1 MKRSLT
7 TVALL
12 SALAV
17 TTSSITGAV
26 PAQAAPAPAGSSA
39 QGDDAFSTPPAGY
52 ESAAPGTILRSRPS
66 QVSLFSL
73 VPQKAQAW
81 QLLYRTTDQLGNPE
95 ATVSTVLL
103 PGGAAPDPKRPL
115 VSYQF
120 ATDSADPDC
129 APSRSITSGAPIG
142 TIAGQAEVLL
152 VNALLVKGYAVSIPD
167 YEGPDAAFGAT
178 RQAGQ
183 AVLDGIRAA
192 EAFTPL
198 GLGGR
203 QTPVGM
209 FGYSGGAVATNGAA
223 EAQPAYAPELS
234 LRGSAAGGSLGNDF
248 VGVINNFN
256 GGPFASLAASAI
268 AGLSEAY
275 PVITDVLLK
284 YANDKGKKAI
294 ESLKHMCVAEA
305 ALNFLFANIDTFT
318 TVPLAQLLALPEV
331 KQVIADDSPGQHT
344 PAVPMYLYHG
354 VFDEVLPIKGVDAM
368 VTGFCANGA
377 SITYNRDLLAEHGI
391 ALLTGVGGALSWLDG
406 RLAGQAPAPGCHT
419 RTVLS
424 NIFQPGTAEA
434 FGSQL
439 IYANFLSL
447 LGLPVGPAGVYGPP
461 AGSRS

>member
-1 MKRSLT
+1 MKRSLAT
-7 TVALL
+7 AALL
-12 SALAV
+12 TAWVV
-17 TTSSITGAV
+17 TAAAGLV
-26 PAQAAPAPAGSSA
+26 PAQATPAPASSS
-39 QGDDAFSTPPAGY
+39 GDAFYTPPAGY
-52 ESAAPGTILRSRPS
+52 ESAAPGTILKSRET
-66 QVSLFSL
+66 QASLFSL
-73 VPQKAQAW
+73 VPQRAQAW

-103 PGGAAPDPKRPL
+103 PAGATPDPKRPL
-115 VSYQF
+115 VSYQY

-129 APSRSITSGAPIG
+129 APSRTITAGNPIT
-142 TIAGQAEVLL
+142 TIAGQAEILL

-167 YEGPDAAFGAT
+167 YEGPNAAFGAT

-192 EAFTPL
+192 EGFTPL
-198 GLGGR
+198 GLGGK

-223 EAQPAYAPELS
+223 EAQPAYAPELTI
-234 LRGSAAGGSLGNDF
+234 RGSAAGGSLGNDF
-248 VGVINNFN
+248 PGVITNFN

-275 PVITDVLLK
+275 PAITDVLLQ

-294 ESLKHMCVAEA
+294 ESLKHMCVTEA

-344 PAVPMYLYHG
+344 PAAPMYLYHG
-354 VFDEVLPIKGVDAM
+354 VFDEVLPIKGVDSM
-368 VTGFCANGA
+368 VQNFCANGA
-377 SITYNRDLLAEHGI
+377 TITYNRDLLAEHGI
-391 ALLTGVGGALSWLDG
+391 ALLTGVGGALSWLDD
-406 RLAGQAPAPGCHT
+406 RLDGQAPNPGCHT
-419 RTVLS
+419 STVLS
-424 NIFQPGTAEA
+424 DIFQPGTAEA
-434 FGSQL
+434 FGSRL

-447 LGLPVGPAGVYGPP
+447 LGLPVGPAGLYGPP
-461 AGSRS
+461 ANATS